1 MYFDVTY
8 GVHAVKFG
16 NKASI
21 LQIIPVKAQTLFYKD
36 VIMFSEHVPN
46 DWSNEE
52 AIKQYGYGLVD
63 IK

>member
-8 GVHAVKFG
+8 GVHVVKFG

-36 VIMFSEHVPN
+36 VIMFSGHVPN
-46 DWSNEE
+46 D
-52 AIKQYGYGLVD
+52 
-63 IK
+63 